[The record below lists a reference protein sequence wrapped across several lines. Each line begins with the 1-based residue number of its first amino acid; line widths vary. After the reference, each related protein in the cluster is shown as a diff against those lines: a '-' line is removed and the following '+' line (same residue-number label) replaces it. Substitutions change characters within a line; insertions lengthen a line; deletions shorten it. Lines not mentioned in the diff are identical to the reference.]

1 MLPRAFLSTCP
12 QSANPA
18 WGAGAGGLLRGAHRL
33 LLRYPAAQQL
43 LENEHDRPG
52 AGPFRPD
59 IPNPEHANA
68 LSSAAWELSLLR
80 HSSEP
85 AVAAVAADIVAVGSQ
100 DVAAALAALYER
112 GREARET
119 GAGQGNLGAAFSGVP
134 LPEGRAIAIGKISLF
149 EGAGTEAKK
158 ESRKQRHKTVPPKD
172 GVDVRSTLLKR
183 LARAGGDDT
192 PM

>member
-1 MLPRAFLSTCP
+1 MLSFLSVL

-33 LLRYPAAQQL
+33 LLRYPASQQL

-59 IPNPEHANA
+59 ISNPEHANA

-80 HSSEP
+80 HSCEP

-100 DVAAALAALYER
+100 DAAAGLAALYER
-112 GREARET
+112 GREAREA
-119 GAGQGNLGAAFSGVP
+119 GLGQGDVGAAFSGVP
-134 LPEGRAIAIGKISLF
+134 LPTSKAVTIGKTSLF
-149 EGAGTEAKK
+149 ESSEVAGRSKK
-158 ESRKQRHKTVPPKD
+158 GSKGQQCKRVLPKN
-172 GVDVRSTLLKR
+172 GVDVKSPLLTR
-183 LARAGGDDT
+183 LARVGDNEAV
-192 PM
+192 